1 MTTRTAKRLEEL
13 KYMLLNGQIINEQG
27 IFAEGEIQSIINFK
41 NELKDNINIIETKD
55 SIILSPDK
63 KFKINCRCQFCIWV
77 NELIREIESLEVR

>member
-41 NELKDNINIIETKD
+41 NELKEIIEGK
-55 SIILSPDK
+55 SSSER
-63 KFKINCRCQFCIWV
+63 KIDRIRF
-77 NELIREIESLEVR
+77 LIQEIEREEKR